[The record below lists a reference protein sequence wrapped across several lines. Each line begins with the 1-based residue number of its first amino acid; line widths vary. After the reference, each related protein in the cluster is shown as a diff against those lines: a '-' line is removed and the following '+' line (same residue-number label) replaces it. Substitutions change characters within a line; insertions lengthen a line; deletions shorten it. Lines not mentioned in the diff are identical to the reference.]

1 MKLKIQPLVALCDE
15 RINICVSGLPQFG
28 KVRISASMSLPWAKH
43 EKYESY
49 AWFTADASGNLDLA
63 TQRPDSGTYGFIDSM
78 GLIVSMKRNV
88 INNGKDI
95 TQSISVNESILID
108 IEAEC
113 EQNRVYA
120 TVERLFKTP
129 EVKSQKISNE
139 FVGELFYTE
148 NSSNK
153 TIVVLGG
160 SSGDLGATLPI
171 SSLLASRGFNVL
183 ALAYFQEKGL
193 PAKLAEIPLEY
204 FERVFA
210 WLMKNSITNSK
221 EIQVLGI
228 SKGGELALLL
238 ASRYSFITKVA
249 AFAPHAYCFQA
260 TNYKNVSSWTYEGKS
275 LPFIRLKN
283 HIVFADIISCFIKN
297 KPFGFTY
304 TYKKG
309 VDSAKNKEAA
319 RIKIENAKADIL
331 LFAGKQD
338 NIWNAYDGCIQIM
351 EDLRKHNFQNSYD
364 FYGYEE
370 AGHPFYAPYIIPV
383 GETMFKLAPRL
394 VFSSGGNLAGN
405 AYAQVDSWE
414 KAIGFFRNTNNKC
427 ADST

>member
-1 MKLKIQPLVALCDE
+1 
-15 RINICVSGLPQFG
+15 
-28 KVRISASMSLPWAKH
+28 
-43 EKYESY
+43 
-49 AWFTADASGNLDLA
+49 
-63 TQRPDSGTYGFIDSM
+63 
-78 GLIVSMKRNV
+78 
-88 INNGKDI
+88 
-95 TQSISVNESILID
+95 
-108 IEAEC
+108 
-113 EQNRVYA
+113 
-120 TVERLFKTP
+120 
-129 EVKSQKISNE
+129 
-139 FVGELFYTE
+139 
-148 NSSNK
+148 
-153 TIVVLGG
+153 
-160 SSGDLGATLPI
+160 
-171 SSLLASRGFNVL
+171 
-183 ALAYFQEKGL
+183 
-193 PAKLAEIPLEY
+193 
-204 FERVFA
+204 
-210 WLMKNSITNSK
+210 LMKNSITNSK